1 MIVSQCKTT
10 FKNEPIFWSNSNKAF
25 PKKISFWSNKAF
37 PKKIKWKILWSSSLF
52 SSTNQ
57 TWKKNNNDIHKNRY
71 VSHTSNICIISLK
84 PYNIHFMMITDRY
97 HQIRTLIC
105 FFLCMQGLNLISL
118 IRWHKTLSVKL
129 TRTHHNIW
137 VLQCKISKFISE
149 KIHILDIW
157 NTSSKRTFFN

>member
-1 MIVSQCKTT
+1 MEFNTRHINFNGIVNSLPLSWQRFLGSVRNARKEDLPLMIVSQCKTT

-84 PYNIHFMMITDRY
+84 PYNIHFMMITY
-97 HQIRTLIC
+97 CYYQIRTLIC
-105 FFLCMQGLNLISL
+105 FFCICKVWILYLSFDD
-118 IRWHKTLSVKL
+118 IRLYLLS
-129 TRTHHNIW
+129 
-137 VLQCKISKFISE
+137 
-149 KIHILDIW
+149 
-157 NTSSKRTFFN
+157 